1 MRKSDERLRG
11 SCLLIRNMRRLFAI
25 LGDSWPIFPIRNPSI
40 IQLITP
46 PPPSLIF
53 RITGLRTFS
62 LQMIDPQWLTSKF
75 LFRNDLRG
83 LVIPTEPLQPRV
95 EGSAV
100 IEVVTI
106 TTAQSDNWPLATG
119 YCFWESFLGSYTGCG
134 HRGHNNPSSTS
145 LIPRRAWVPQVLRS
159 RFDVMRS
166 EKQKAPSKQKKL
178 EWGTVRIFYT

>member
-25 LGDSWPIFPIRNPSI
+25 FGDSWPIFPIRNPSI

-62 LQMIDPQWLTSKF
+62 LQIIESQRFTSKF

-119 YCFWESFLGSYTGCG
+119 NCFSESFPGSHTGCG
-134 HRGHNNPSSTS
+134 HRGHNTPSSTS
-145 LIPRRAWVPQVLRS
+145 LIPRETACTSAQVTLVCAVP
-159 RFDVMRS
+159 
-166 EKQKAPSKQKKL
+166 E
-178 EWGTVRIFYT
+178 GTRCHYNAYPALT